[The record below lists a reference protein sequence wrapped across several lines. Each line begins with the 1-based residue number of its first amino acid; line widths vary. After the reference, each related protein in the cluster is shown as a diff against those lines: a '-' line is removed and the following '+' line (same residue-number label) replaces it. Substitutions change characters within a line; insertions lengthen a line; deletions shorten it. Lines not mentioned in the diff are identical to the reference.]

1 MCFLKKNDIK
11 IRVKNRDPVQVNTME
26 TDRERDERDSDIAES
41 PVSL

>member
-41 PVSL
+41 PVSP